1 MSNPEQKKSRAGHV
15 LLAVLIAL
23 ALVAASLY
31 FLRRAA
37 AGEYRTFNS
46 PDGRYKVVVYRYPT
60 PYAMMPGQSG
70 DAPGFVQLHDSRGR
84 SLAEAG
90 VEMVSAVD
98 RVDWED
104 GRVSVKLVAEWQLP
118 H

>member
-1 MSNPEQKKSRAGHV
+1 MSNPEQKKSRASRV
-15 LLAVLIAL
+15 LLAVLIAV
-23 ALVAASLY
+23 ALVAVSLY
-31 FLRRAA
+31 FLRRAT
-37 AGEYRTFNS
+37 AGEYRTFDS

-84 SLAEAG
+84 SLAEAP
-90 VEMVSAVD
+90 VEMVQTVD

-118 H
+118 R